1 MSRLRLS
8 RRALL
13 RGASGVAL
21 GLPFLNAM
29 GSARAAAPPKRIVF
43 WTTPNG
49 MPMQHWKC
57 NTTAAETSSFDL
69 SPILAP
75 LAPIRQD
82 CTIIEGIGYES
93 SYDERGHAG
102 AHEAGCSSMLTGT
115 WAGEGTQFGGDGKL
129 AGWAVSSSIDH
140 ELGKAIGNDTRFP
153 AYYFGVHPSIGVLG
167 SRMFYA
173 GKDEP
178 ISPVFDP
185 ASAFGSLFAEL
196 SLDEATQAKLLA
208 NRHLVLDAVMDSAK
222 SLRCQLDA
230 EDRLRLEAHL
240 TQVEEVSKRLDLGGS
255 ELPGCEAPVLGAVPN
270 IFAFEEMEALGRL
283 QMDQLVMTL
292 ACDQTRVAGFQWAA
306 PGNAGVYTWLGHDKA
321 HHDLSHENTTS
332 ANQRLAEIGAWYSQ
346 QLVYLVN
353 RLKATPDGEGT
364 TLFDNTLIVC
374 LAECGDPWFHDRHD
388 VPIVIAGSAQ
398 GFFETGRYIKV
409 RSEPATPVPHNR
421 LLLSLLESLD
431 VEASSFGEPDYCAGG
446 PLSVLRA

>member
-1 MSRLRLS
+1 MIRSSLS

-21 GLPFLNAM
+21 ALPFLNAM
-29 GSARAAAPPKRIVF
+29 GSARGATPPKRIVF

-57 NTTAAETSSFDL
+57 NVSAAESSAFDL
-69 SPILAP
+69 SPVLAP
-75 LAPIRQD
+75 LSEIRQD
-82 CTIIEGIGYES
+82 CSIVEGIGYES

-140 ELGKAIGNDTRFP
+140 ELGKAIGEQTRFP
-153 AYYFGVHPSIGVLG
+153 AYYFGVHPSLGILG

-185 ASAFGSLFAEL
+185 KTVYGSLFSEL

-208 NRHLVLDAVMDSAK
+208 NRHLVLDAVTDSAK
-222 SLRCQLDA
+222 SLRCKLDA
-230 EDRLRLEAHL
+230 EDRVRLESHL
-240 TQVEEVSKRLDLGGS
+240 TQVEEVSKRLDLGGG
-255 ELPGCEAPVLGAVPN
+255 ELPGCEPPVLGSVPN
-270 IFAFEEMEALGRL
+270 IYAFDQLETLGRL
-283 QMDQLVMTL
+283 QMDQLVMAL
-292 ACDQTRVAGFQWAA
+292 ACDQTRVAGFQWAS
-306 PGNAGVYTWLGHDKA
+306 PGNTGVYGWLGHDKP
-321 HHDLSHENTTS
+321 HHDLTHENTPA
-332 ANQRLAEIGAWYSQ
+332 ANQSLAEIGAWYSQ

-353 RLKATPDGEGT
+353 RLKATEDGEGS

-388 VPIVIAGSAQ
+388 VPVVLAGSCQ
-398 GFFETGRYIKV
+398 GFFKTGRYFKV
-409 RSEPATPVPHNR
+409 RSEGAAPVPHHR
-421 LLLSLLESLD
+421 LLLSLLEGMG
-431 VEASSFGEPDYCAGG
+431 VAASSFGEPDYCGDG